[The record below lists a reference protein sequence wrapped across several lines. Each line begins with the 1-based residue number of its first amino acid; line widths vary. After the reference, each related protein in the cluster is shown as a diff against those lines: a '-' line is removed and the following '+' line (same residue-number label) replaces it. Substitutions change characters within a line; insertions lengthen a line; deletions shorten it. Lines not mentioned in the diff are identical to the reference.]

1 VSHPAVTGAIF
12 AMLLM
17 AASFQALAADP
28 PPAPPQ
34 DNSNC
39 VSVQVDGVKN
49 YDCANAKMQGEVG
62 GDTLADI
69 KLPYSAT
76 SPSQVTGQFNEA
88 ATRNRLG
95 QNFGKSVTPYRP
107 PVVPNNPPK

>member
-1 VSHPAVTGAIF
+1 MSHPAVTGAIF

-62 GDTLADI
+62 GEPDGGRLTIIEGGGGWCVGRKAVSTLR
-69 KLPYSAT
+69 SAGAVQGVGRW
-76 SPSQVTGQFNEA
+76 PGVG
-88 ATRNRLG
+88 
-95 QNFGKSVTPYRP
+95 
-107 PVVPNNPPK
+107 